1 MTDISL
7 PLGVKIRNA
16 CIAIGDGNKGT
27 NKIVLEITNLSDE
40 SVVFSGFGSRGDLT
54 LSFSIGTGAEDLV
67 GTVEQSTNLT
77 IDAPADWKDKIY
89 KQVSG
94 QAVWTFRLS
103 NKVFQPRES
112 KTLCLRDFEC
122 CTAPGQANVKI
133 GVSISGY
140 EKFGKILEIE
150 KKAGV
155 FQLLYFE
162 ADPPYIAMEKDKQA
176 FTLKWNTINA
186 GKVVLYKNN
195 RILETFTAGVAGYEN
210 GKEFI
215 YPKDAPDLNG
225 TIYKLVATDKADQT
239 LRRESQITVPVL
251 QSGWHPMSGFSRY
264 GSPAVLFNRGQ
275 VDLYGIFI
283 KDGKACLYSSKYPY
297 SAWNLENETVPD
309 KMETSPG
316 VYFDNQLWLVGGSRS
331 DPDNCS
337 NQIWTYDVEK
347 AQWRHQQGNWPARM
361 GHACIVF
368 QKKLWVIG
376 GMDAAGNA
384 LNDVHSVDFDGNW
397 QPYDNPDP
405 MWDPR
410 CMLASTVFKDQIW
423 IYGGCAEPFGD
434 PLEDMWTSVDGKT
447 WVQYADMPMDD
458 GSICKPISSALQVV
472 NDRLNLMGSFRRKT
486 TIEACLFIL
495 SDSQRTWL
503 KRNITNPWD
512 QQEQHTHA
520 LSAVSFKGFV
530 FVHSL
535 SYEIDHNPT
544 RLVLYVP

>member
-7 PLGVKIRNA
+7 PLDVEIKNA
-16 CIAIGDGNKGT
+16 CIAIGAGNKDT
-27 NKIVLEITNLSDE
+27 NKIVFEIINFSDE
-40 SVVFSGFGSRGDLT
+40 SVAFSGFGSRGELT
-54 LSFSIGTGAEDLV
+54 LSFPIGTGVEDLI
-67 GTVEQSTNLT
+67 GTVEQSANLT
-77 IDAPADWKDKIY
+77 IDAPEDWKDKTY
-89 KQVSG
+89 KQVSA
-94 QAVWTFRLS
+94 QAAWTFRLS
-103 NKVFQPRES
+103 SKVFQPQES
-112 KTLCLRDFEC
+112 KTICLHDFEC

-133 GVSISGY
+133 AVSISGY
-140 EKFGKILEIE
+140 EKFEKTLKVE

-162 ADPPYIAMEKDKQA
+162 ADPPYIATEKDKQA
-176 FTLKWNTINA
+176 S
-186 GKVVLYKNN
+186 
-195 RILETFTAGVAGYEN
+195 AGVAGYKN

-225 TIYKLVATDKADQT
+225 TVYKLVATDKADQT

-251 QSGWHPMSGFSRY
+251 QSGWHPMSGFGRY
-264 GSPAVLFNRGQ
+264 GFPAVLFNREQ

-331 DPDNCS
+331 DPENCS
-337 NQIWTYDVEK
+337 NQIWTYDIEK
-347 AQWRHQQGNWPARM
+347 AQWFHQQGNWPPRM

-368 QKKLWVIG
+368 NKKLWVMG
-376 GMDAAGNA
+376 GMDTAGNA

-397 QPYDNPDP
+397 QKYDDPDP

-410 CMLASTVFKDQIW
+410 CMFAATVFKDKIW
-423 IYGGCAEPFGD
+423 IYGGCAVPFGD
-434 PLEDMWTSVDGKT
+434 PLADMWTSEDGQNWASYK
-447 WVQYADMPMDD
+447 DLPRLDE
-458 GSICKPISSALQVV
+458 GSVYKPISCALQVV
-472 NDRLNLMGSFRRKT
+472 NGKLNLMGSFRKHGAV
-486 TIEACLFIL
+486 IEACLFIL
-495 SDSQRTWL
+495 NESQKTWL
-503 KRNITNPWD
+503 KLDVDNPWD
-512 QQEQHTHA
+512 QQNQNTHS
-520 LSAVSFKGFV
+520 LSAISFKGLV

-535 SYEIDHNPT
+535 SDEIDHNPT